1 MSISPIPCVPHES
14 TQLIMSHI
22 IWQESDLCWIPKR
35 PLWPWIF
42 IFDTNYAASQSVLVH
57 RASHTQKYS
66 FINIIY
72 SLSCCS
78 KSVWLSFSL
87 EQKKI
92 IFWKMS
98 LGFIYFVHTMKV
110 SGVWSDFHC
119 MNKIFFLWTK
129 AVWNDMRVSHFLFWW
144 AIPLRDVYT

>member
-92 IFWKMS
+92 IFWKMKN
-98 LGFIYFVHTMKV
+98 FVHTMKV